1 MKKSIKVISTLL
13 LAIMLVASIAGTVLA
28 VDPNTVLNGLN
39 GNGNVQTNDLTKV
52 GNNIV
57 TIIQVVGIVIAVIVL
72 LVIGIKY
79 MMGSASE
86 KAEYSWCSSYFCWYI
101 ISKSYLLIINFSI
114 NKIIFHKY
122 YISITIK
129 LKVHVNALFF
139 VFRLHFV
146 TICAII

>member
-13 LAIMLVASIAGTVLA
+13 LAIMLVTSIAGTVLA

-39 GNGNVQTNDLTKV
+39 GNGNVQTNDLTEV

-86 KAEYSWCSSYFCWYI
+86 KAEYKKTMIPYI
-101 ISKSYLLIINFSI
+101 VGAVLIFAGTSLVRVIYSLSTSVST
-114 NKIIFHKY
+114 K
-122 YISITIK
+122 
-129 LKVHVNALFF
+129 
-139 VFRLHFV
+139 
-146 TICAII
+146 

>member
-13 LAIMLVASIAGTVLA
+13 LTIMLVAPIAGTVLA

-86 KAEYSWCSSYFCWYI
+86 KAEYKKTMIPYI
-101 ISKSYLLIINFSI
+101 VGAVLIFAGTSLVRVIYSLSTSVSTN
-114 NKIIFHKY
+114 
-122 YISITIK
+122 
-129 LKVHVNALFF
+129 
-139 VFRLHFV
+139 
-146 TICAII
+146 

>member
-86 KAEYSWCSSYFCWYI
+86 KAEYKKTMIPYIVGAVLIFAGTSLVRVIYSLSTSVSS
-101 ISKSYLLIINFSI
+101 K
-114 NKIIFHKY
+114 
-122 YISITIK
+122 
-129 LKVHVNALFF
+129 
-139 VFRLHFV
+139 
-146 TICAII
+146 

>member
-13 LAIMLVASIAGTVLA
+13 LTIMLVASIAGTVLA

-86 KAEYSWCSSYFCWYI
+86 KAEYKKTMIPYI
-101 ISKSYLLIINFSI
+101 VGGVLIFAGTSLVRVIYSLSTSVST
-114 NKIIFHKY
+114 K
-122 YISITIK
+122 
-129 LKVHVNALFF
+129 
-139 VFRLHFV
+139 
-146 TICAII
+146 

>member
-13 LAIMLVASIAGTVLA
+13 LTIMLVASIAGTVLA

-39 GNGNVQTNDLTKV
+39 GNGNVQINDLAKV

-86 KAEYSWCSSYFCWYI
+86 KAEYKKTMIPYI
-101 ISKSYLLIINFSI
+101 VGAVLIFAGTSLVRVIYSLSTSVST
-114 NKIIFHKY
+114 K
-122 YISITIK
+122 
-129 LKVHVNALFF
+129 
-139 VFRLHFV
+139 
-146 TICAII
+146 

>member
-13 LAIMLVASIAGTVLA
+13 LAIMLVTSIAGTVLA

-86 KAEYSWCSSYFCWYI
+86 KAEYKKTMIPYI
-101 ISKSYLLIINFSI
+101 VGAVLIIAGTSLVRVI
-114 NKIIFHKY
+114 YSLSTSVSTK
-122 YISITIK
+122 
-129 LKVHVNALFF
+129 
-139 VFRLHFV
+139 
-146 TICAII
+146 

>member
-13 LAIMLVASIAGTVLA
+13 LTIMLVASIAGTVLA

-52 GNNIV
+52 SNNIV

-86 KAEYSWCSSYFCWYI
+86 KAEYKKTMIPYI
-101 ISKSYLLIINFSI
+101 VGAVLIFAGTSLVRVIYSLSTSVST
-114 NKIIFHKY
+114 K
-122 YISITIK
+122 
-129 LKVHVNALFF
+129 
-139 VFRLHFV
+139 
-146 TICAII
+146 

>member
-13 LAIMLVASIAGTVLA
+13 LAIMLVTSIAGTVLA

-52 GNNIV
+52 GNNII

-86 KAEYSWCSSYFCWYI
+86 KAEYKKTMIPYI
-101 ISKSYLLIINFSI
+101 VGAVLIFAGTSLVRVIYSLSTSVST
-114 NKIIFHKY
+114 K
-122 YISITIK
+122 
-129 LKVHVNALFF
+129 
-139 VFRLHFV
+139 
-146 TICAII
+146 

>member
-39 GNGNVQTNDLTKV
+39 GDGNVQTNDLTKV

-86 KAEYSWCSSYFCWYI
+86 KAEYKKTMIPYI
-101 ISKSYLLIINFSI
+101 VGAVLIFAGTSLVRVIYSLSTSVST
-114 NKIIFHKY
+114 K
-122 YISITIK
+122 
-129 LKVHVNALFF
+129 
-139 VFRLHFV
+139 
-146 TICAII
+146 

>member
-13 LAIMLVASIAGTVLA
+13 LTIMLVASIAGTVLA

-39 GNGNVQTNDLTKV
+39 GNGNVQTNDVTKV

-86 KAEYSWCSSYFCWYI
+86 KAEYKKTMIPYI
-101 ISKSYLLIINFSI
+101 VGAVLIFAGTSLVRVIYSLSTSVST
-114 NKIIFHKY
+114 K
-122 YISITIK
+122 
-129 LKVHVNALFF
+129 
-139 VFRLHFV
+139 
-146 TICAII
+146 

>member
-13 LAIMLVASIAGTVLA
+13 LAIMLVTSIAGTVLA

-86 KAEYSWCSSYFCWYI
+86 KAEYKKTMIPYI
-101 ISKSYLLIINFSI
+101 IGAVLIFGATTIANAVYNFANGLNS
-114 NKIIFHKY
+114 
-122 YISITIK
+122 
-129 LKVHVNALFF
+129 
-139 VFRLHFV
+139 
-146 TICAII
+146 

>member
-13 LAIMLVASIAGTVLA
+13 LTIMLVASIAGTVLA
-28 VDPNTVLNGLN
+28 VDPNTFLNGLN

-86 KAEYSWCSSYFCWYI
+86 KAEYKKTMIPYI
-101 ISKSYLLIINFSI
+101 VGAVLIFAGTSLVRVIYSLSTSVST
-114 NKIIFHKY
+114 K
-122 YISITIK
+122 
-129 LKVHVNALFF
+129 
-139 VFRLHFV
+139 
-146 TICAII
+146 

>member
-13 LAIMLVASIAGTVLA
+13 LAIMLVTSIAGTVLA

-39 GNGNVQTNDLTKV
+39 GDGNVQTNDLTKV

-86 KAEYSWCSSYFCWYI
+86 KAEYKKTMIPYI
-101 ISKSYLLIINFSI
+101 VGAVLIFAGTSLVRVIYSLSTSVST
-114 NKIIFHKY
+114 K
-122 YISITIK
+122 
-129 LKVHVNALFF
+129 
-139 VFRLHFV
+139 
-146 TICAII
+146 

>member
-13 LAIMLVASIAGTVLA
+13 LAIMLVTSIAGTVLA
-28 VDPNTVLNGLN
+28 VDPNTVLNEIN

-79 MMGSASE
+79 MIGSASE
-86 KAEYSWCSSYFCWYI
+86 KAEYKKTMIPYI
-101 ISKSYLLIINFSI
+101 VGAVLIFAGTSLVRVIYSLSTSVST
-114 NKIIFHKY
+114 K
-122 YISITIK
+122 
-129 LKVHVNALFF
+129 
-139 VFRLHFV
+139 
-146 TICAII
+146 

>member
-39 GNGNVQTNDLTKV
+39 GNGNVQTNDLTEV

-86 KAEYSWCSSYFCWYI
+86 KAEYKKTMIPYI
-101 ISKSYLLIINFSI
+101 VGAVLIFAGTSLVRVIYSLSTSVST
-114 NKIIFHKY
+114 K
-122 YISITIK
+122 
-129 LKVHVNALFF
+129 
-139 VFRLHFV
+139 
-146 TICAII
+146 